1 MQKILIGKRE
11 VVGFGTAGEAT
22 YMDLVMNPFPAIR
35 FVAIYAILVNCSLPM
50 LSKMY
55 TYHHDRR
62 ESHQG
67 GIML

>member
-35 FVAIYAILVNCSLPM
+35 FVAICYFGQLQFTYAIQNVYLP
-50 LSKMY
+50 S
-55 TYHHDRR
+55 
-62 ESHQG
+62 
-67 GIML
+67 